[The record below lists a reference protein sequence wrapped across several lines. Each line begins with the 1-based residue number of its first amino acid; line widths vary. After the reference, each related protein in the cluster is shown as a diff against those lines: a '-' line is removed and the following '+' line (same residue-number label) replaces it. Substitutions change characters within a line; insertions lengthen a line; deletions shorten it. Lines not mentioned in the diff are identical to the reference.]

1 MRWSDRIA
9 RRIKLSDL
17 HVLLAVAN
25 SGSMAKAAKELAVS
39 HPVVSRS
46 ISELEQ
52 TLGVRQCARCRTH
65 RRLTTIM
72 RTTCPIGPRPANAS
86 SRSTRTAHG
95 LVVCNFP
102 PQAISLPSPR
112 SAVCIIAMSV
122 EPREIGEAVRPACP
136 TQLPP
141 FHF

>member
-52 TLGVRQCARCRTH
+52 TLGVRHWLRGLF
-65 RRLTTIM
+65 RLHHVWS
-72 RTTCPIGPRPANAS
+72 AK
-86 SRSTRTAHG
+86 
-95 LVVCNFP
+95 
-102 PQAISLPSPR
+102 SPR
-112 SAVCIIAMSV
+112 V
-122 EPREIGEAVRPACP
+122 EPIAPKTPRGCAGVPPENWGPTRAVGRTFPSITLRVPMVREPLRCSPI
-136 TQLPP
+136 
-141 FHF
+141 